1 MNPTVEAE
9 RAIRRAQVVEALAD
23 AVATLDRAPPIH
35 VAVDGLTGPAT
46 RALADDVGRALTDRG
61 RRCRRV
67 TLDAGS
73 LLHPAGPDPARPGH
87 RAEPGDDLVLV
98 DGCYLQHPEFLGAWE
113 LVVFL
118 REGAVSPGPGSAGR
132 AADGSQDRACAGAQY
147 LTKVDPDGTADI
159 VVDLRQPG
167 R

>member
-1 MNPTVEAE
+1 MTPTVEAE
-9 RAIRRAQVVEALAD
+9 RANRRTQVVEALAD
-23 AVATLDRAPPIH
+23 AVATLDRAPPVH

-46 RALADDVGRALTDRG
+46 LALADDVGRALTDRG

-73 LLHPAGPDPARPGH
+73 LLHPAGPGAAPLVH

-98 DGCYLQHPEFLGAWE
+98 DGRFLQHPEFLGAWE

-118 REGAVSPGPGSAGR
+118 REDAAGR
-132 AADGSQDRACAGAQY
+132 AADGSQDRAAARARY
-147 LTKVDPDGTADI
+147 LTEVDPEHTADV
-159 VVDLRQPG
+159 VVDLHDPACR
-167 R
+167 